1 MSKYKLMDIFESFKD
16 DLSSEEK
23 ERYDMLTSDDKD
35 KLERIKALMDK
46 EKVNIEKDAKKSM
59 GMLKEMDLEVSQRIE
74 GLLNMGMKNK
84 FLDMGMDLIQDVLE
98 EDEFDINDII
108 SHLAYELGQHY
119 DSFARQGDRLAGM
132 EEGYDSEE
140 NLDEKKGKDT
150 DYSVELLVPTVAYD
164 VESGELADSPYAFA
178 TEDEIE
184 SGEADVTTYTDGG
197 ELDSF
202 VFDNDYEQAVNF
214 AERYPKLIK
223 INSGDSIAEK
233 KGKDTSVKDLLGK
246 IEKHLKG
253 SDRNFQDSEIEM
265 YIDSLKRDIKRGE
278 FDGVE
283 SVSMEDHEEDLFN
296 MIADKSLQEHFGR
309 FMKDYQ

>member
-119 DSFARQGDRLAGM
+119 DSFARQGDKLAGM
-132 EEGYDSEE
+132 EEGYGNEDG
-140 NLDEKKGKDT
+140 DKD
-150 DYSVELLVPTVAYD
+150 
-164 VESGELADSPYAFA
+164 DSP
-178 TEDEIE
+178 TEDETEKMRFKEDLNMDMDYDGMFAYLDLIRRMDKDYMDKE
-184 SGEADVTTYTDGG
+184 YLMTEFGVDSGEARQVLNAYQKQLNI
-197 ELDSF
+197 EEMAPE
-202 VFDNDYEQAVNF
+202 VEI
-214 AERYPKLIK
+214 LIK
-223 INSGDSIAEK
+223 KVRSGLKDSDK
-233 KGKDTSVKDLLGK
+233 
-246 IEKHLKG
+246 
-253 SDRNFQDSEIEM
+253 NFQPMEIDM
-265 YIDSLKRDIKRGE
+265 YIDSLKRD
-278 FDGVE
+278 FE
-283 SVSMEDHEEDLFN
+283 SGGFESYEDMTIEDHSEDLFN

>member
-119 DSFARQGDRLAGM
+119 DSFARQGDKLAGM
-132 EEGYDSEE
+132 EEGYGNEDG
-140 NLDEKKGKDT
+140 DKD
-150 DYSVELLVPTVAYD
+150 
-164 VESGELADSPYAFA
+164 DSP
-178 TEDEIE
+178 TEDETEKMRFKEDLNMDMDYDGMFAYLDLIRRDDKDYMDKE
-184 SGEADVTTYTDGG
+184 YIMTEFGVDSGEARQVLNAYQKQLNI
-197 ELDSF
+197 EEMAPE
-202 VFDNDYEQAVNF
+202 VEI
-214 AERYPKLIK
+214 LIK
-223 INSGDSIAEK
+223 KVRSGLKDSDK
-233 KGKDTSVKDLLGK
+233 
-246 IEKHLKG
+246 
-253 SDRNFQDSEIEM
+253 NFQPMEIDM
-265 YIDSLKRDIKRGE
+265 YIDSLKRD
-278 FDGVE
+278 FE
-283 SVSMEDHEEDLFN
+283 SGGFEAYEDMTIEDHSEDLFN

>member
-119 DSFARQGDRLAGM
+119 DSFERQGAKLAGM
-132 EEGYDSEE
+132 EEGYGNEDG
-140 NLDEKKGKDT
+140 DKD
-150 DYSVELLVPTVAYD
+150 
-164 VESGELADSPYAFA
+164 DSPTEKETEKMRFKEDMGMDYDGMFA
-178 TEDEIE
+178 YLDLIRRSDKDYMDKEYIMTEFGVD
-184 SGEADVTTYTDGG
+184 SGEARQVLNAYQKQLNI
-197 ELDSF
+197 EEMAPE
-202 VFDNDYEQAVNF
+202 VEI
-214 AERYPKLIK
+214 LIK
-223 INSGDSIAEK
+223 KVRSGLKDSDK
-233 KGKDTSVKDLLGK
+233 
-246 IEKHLKG
+246 
-253 SDRNFQDSEIEM
+253 NFQPMEIDM
-265 YIDSLKRDIKRGE
+265 YIDSLKRD
-278 FDGVE
+278 FE
-283 SVSMEDHEEDLFN
+283 SGGFESYEDMTIEDHSEDLFN

>member
-119 DSFARQGDRLAGM
+119 DSFARQGDKLAGM
-132 EEGYDSEE
+132 EEGYGNEDG
-140 NLDEKKGKDT
+140 DKD
-150 DYSVELLVPTVAYD
+150 
-164 VESGELADSPYAFA
+164 DSP
-178 TEDEIE
+178 TEDETEKMRFKEDLNMDMDYDGMFAYLDLIRRMDKDYMDKE
-184 SGEADVTTYTDGG
+184 YIMTEFGVDSGEARQVLNAYQKQLNI
-197 ELDSF
+197 EEMAPE
-202 VFDNDYEQAVNF
+202 VEI
-214 AERYPKLIK
+214 LIK
-223 INSGDSIAEK
+223 KVRSGLKDSDK
-233 KGKDTSVKDLLGK
+233 
-246 IEKHLKG
+246 
-253 SDRNFQDSEIEM
+253 NFQPMEIDM
-265 YIDSLKRDIKRGE
+265 YIDSLKRD
-278 FDGVE
+278 FE
-283 SVSMEDHEEDLFN
+283 SGGFESYEDMTIEDHSEDLFN

>member
-119 DSFARQGDRLAGM
+119 DSFARQGDKLAGM
-132 EEGYDSEE
+132 EEGYGNEDG
-140 NLDEKKGKDT
+140 DKD
-150 DYSVELLVPTVAYD
+150 
-164 VESGELADSPYAFA
+164 DSP
-178 TEDEIE
+178 TEDETEKMRFKEDMGMDYDGMFAYLDLIRRSDKDYMDKE
-184 SGEADVTTYTDGG
+184 YIMTEFGVDSGEARQVLNAYQKQLNI
-197 ELDSF
+197 EEMAPE
-202 VFDNDYEQAVNF
+202 VEI
-214 AERYPKLIK
+214 LIK
-223 INSGDSIAEK
+223 KVRSGLKDSDK
-233 KGKDTSVKDLLGK
+233 
-246 IEKHLKG
+246 
-253 SDRNFQDSEIEM
+253 NFQPMEIDM
-265 YIDSLKRDIKRGE
+265 YIDSLKRD
-278 FDGVE
+278 FE
-283 SVSMEDHEEDLFN
+283 SGGFESYEDMTIEDHSEDLFN
-296 MIADKSLQEHFGR
+296 MIADKSLKEHFGR

>member
-16 DLSSEEK
+16 NLSPEEK

-119 DSFARQGDRLAGM
+119 DSFARQGDKLAGM
-132 EEGYDSEE
+132 EEGYGNEDG
-140 NLDEKKGKDT
+140 DKD
-150 DYSVELLVPTVAYD
+150 
-164 VESGELADSPYAFA
+164 DSP
-178 TEDEIE
+178 TEKE
-184 SGEADVTTYTDGG
+184 T
-197 ELDSF
+197 
-202 VFDNDYEQAVNF
+202 
-214 AERYPKLIK
+214 
-223 INSGDSIAEK
+223 EK
-233 KGKDTSVKDLLGK
+233 MRFKEEKDTSVKDLLDK
-246 IEKHLKG
+246 IGKHLKG
-253 SDRNFQDSEIEM
+253 SDRNFQDGEIEM

-283 SVSMEDHEEDLFN
+283 SFSMEDHEEDLSN
-296 MIADKSLQEHFGR
+296 MIADKSLQEHFSR

>member
-16 DLSSEEK
+16 NLSPEEK
-23 ERYDMLTSDDKD
+23 ERYDMLTADDKD

-119 DSFARQGDRLAGM
+119 DSFERQGAKLAGM
-132 EEGYDSEE
+132 EEGYGNEDG
-140 NLDEKKGKDT
+140 DKD
-150 DYSVELLVPTVAYD
+150 
-164 VESGELADSPYAFA
+164 DSPTEKETEKMRFKEDMGMDYDGMFA
-178 TEDEIE
+178 YLDLIRRSDKDYMDKEYIMTEFGVD
-184 SGEADVTTYTDGG
+184 SGEARQVLNAYQKQ
-197 ELDSF
+197 L
-202 VFDNDYEQAVNF
+202 NIEQMAPEV
-214 AERYPKLIK
+214 ETLIK
-223 INSGDSIAEK
+223 KVRSGLKDSDK
-233 KGKDTSVKDLLGK
+233 
-246 IEKHLKG
+246 
-253 SDRNFQDSEIEM
+253 NFQPMEIDM
-265 YIDSLKRDIKRGE
+265 YIDSLKRD
-278 FDGVE
+278 FE
-283 SVSMEDHEEDLFN
+283 SGGFESYEDMTIEDHSEDLFN
-296 MIADKSLQEHFGR
+296 MIADKALQEHFSR

>member
-1 MSKYKLMDIFESFKD
+1 
-16 DLSSEEK
+16 
-23 ERYDMLTSDDKD
+23 MLTSDDKD

-119 DSFARQGDRLAGM
+119 DSFARQGDKLAGM
-132 EEGYDSEE
+132 EEGYGNEDG
-140 NLDEKKGKDT
+140 DKD
-150 DYSVELLVPTVAYD
+150 
-164 VESGELADSPYAFA
+164 DSP
-178 TEDEIE
+178 TEDETEKMRFKEDLNMDMDYDGMFAYLDLIRRDDKDYMDKE
-184 SGEADVTTYTDGG
+184 YIMTEFGVDSGEARQVLNAYQKQLNI
-197 ELDSF
+197 EEMAPE
-202 VFDNDYEQAVNF
+202 VEI
-214 AERYPKLIK
+214 LIK
-223 INSGDSIAEK
+223 KVRSGLKDSDK
-233 KGKDTSVKDLLGK
+233 
-246 IEKHLKG
+246 
-253 SDRNFQDSEIEM
+253 NFQPMEIDM
-265 YIDSLKRDIKRGE
+265 YIDSLKRD
-278 FDGVE
+278 FE
-283 SVSMEDHEEDLFN
+283 SGGFESYEDMTIEDHSEDLFN

>member
-16 DLSSEEK
+16 NLSPEEK
-23 ERYDMLTSDDKD
+23 ERYDMLTADDKD

-119 DSFARQGDRLAGM
+119 DSFERQGAKLAGM
-132 EEGYDSEE
+132 EEGYGNEDG
-140 NLDEKKGKDT
+140 DKD
-150 DYSVELLVPTVAYD
+150 
-164 VESGELADSPYAFA
+164 DSPTEKETEKMRFKEDMGMDYDGMFA
-178 TEDEIE
+178 YLDLIRRSDKDYMDKEYIMTEFGVD
-184 SGEADVTTYTDGG
+184 SGEARQVLNAYQKQ
-197 ELDSF
+197 L
-202 VFDNDYEQAVNF
+202 NIEQMAPEVE
-214 AERYPKLIK
+214 ALIK
-223 INSGDSIAEK
+223 KVRSGLKDSDK
-233 KGKDTSVKDLLGK
+233 
-246 IEKHLKG
+246 
-253 SDRNFQDSEIEM
+253 NFQPMEIDM
-265 YIDSLKRDIKRGE
+265 YIDSLKRD
-278 FDGVE
+278 FE
-283 SVSMEDHEEDLFN
+283 SGGFESYEDMTIEYHSEDLFN
-296 MIADKSLQEHFGR
+296 MIADKALQEHFSR

>member
-132 EEGYDSEE
+132 EESDNY
-140 NLDEKKGKDT
+140 
-150 DYSVELLVPTVAYD
+150 V
-164 VESGELADSPYAFA
+164 
-178 TEDEIE
+178 DEIGE
-184 SGEADVTTYTDGG
+184 GAMQPGEADLEAGVKGNMDAFNEDKGVDFIRALKVDANGTSL
-197 ELDSF
+197 E
-202 VFDNDYEQAVNF
+202 
-214 AERYPKLIK
+214 IK
-223 INSGDSIAEK
+223 SYLE
-233 KGKDTSVKDLLGK
+233 
-246 IEKHLKG
+246 
-253 SDRNFQDSEIEM
+253 
-265 YIDSLKRDIKRGE
+265 SLKRSGDK
-278 FDGVE
+278 FDSVDDYVE
-283 SVSMEDHEEDLFN
+283 DFKNYV
-296 MIADKSLQEHFGR
+296 ADKALQEHFGR
-309 FMKDYQ
+309 FLKDYQ

>member
-150 DYSVELLVPTVAYD
+150 
-164 VESGELADSPYAFA
+164 
-178 TEDEIE
+178 
-184 SGEADVTTYTDGG
+184 
-197 ELDSF
+197 
-202 VFDNDYEQAVNF
+202 
-214 AERYPKLIK
+214 
-223 INSGDSIAEK
+223 
-233 KGKDTSVKDLLGK
+233 SVKDLLGK

-283 SVSMEDHEEDLFN
+283 SVSMEDPEEDLIN
-296 MIADKSLQEHFGR
+296 YIDDKALQEHFGR
-309 FMKDYQ
+309 FLKDYQ